1 MDYRPKLVFCAPVA
15 TVSGYGAHS
24 RDLLLSLIKMDKFDI
39 SVIGINW
46 GETPMNALDENNP
59 EHKQILDL
67 ISDKP
72 MTSQPDIWMQCTIPN
87 EFQPVGKY
95 NIGITAGVETDICSP
110 EWIDGCNKMNLVIV
124 PSKHAKNVFMNTNYE
139 KRDKTSNQTIGNLSI
154 KVPIEV
160 LHEGVRL
167 EIYGK
172 DNPVEENI
180 TETLDQ
186 INENFVYLFVGHWL
200 KGDFGQDRK
209 DISGLI
215 YTFIETF
222 SNKPNKPALLL
233 KSSAGTFSVSDR
245 SRVVE
250 KINLIKHMTNK
261 KDIPNIYLL
270 HGDLTDNEMNTL
282 YNHDKIKALVSF
294 TKGEGYG
301 RPIAEFI
308 TSGKPVLVSDW
319 SGHTDFVSKNF
330 HTLLKGE
337 VKPVHKSAIWE
348 GIINEGSSW
357 FTVDYQNAAIQLD
370 KVFNNYQKYHMNS
383 KRSVREIEKLW
394 SFESMHNK
402 FDSILENSLPK
413 FSKKLEL
420 NLPQLKKLPT
430 LKKIVLNEEGI

>member
-172 DNPVEENI
+172 DNKVEQNI

-186 INENFVYLFVGHWL
+186 IDENFVYLFVGHWL

-233 KSSAGTFSVSDR
+233 KASAGTFSVSDR
-245 SRVVE
+245 SRVME

>member
-1 MDYRPKLVFCAPVA
+1 
-15 TVSGYGAHS
+15 
-24 RDLLLSLIKMDKFDI
+24 
-39 SVIGINW
+39 
-46 GETPMNALDENNP
+46 
-59 EHKQILDL
+59 
-67 ISDKP
+67 
-72 MTSQPDIWMQCTIPN
+72 MQCTIPN

-172 DNPVEENI
+172 DNKVEQNI

-186 INENFVYLFVGHWL
+186 IDENFVYLFVGHWL

-222 SNKPNKPALLL
+222 SNKQNKPALLL
-233 KSSAGTFSVSDR
+233 KASAGTFSVSDR
-245 SRVVE
+245 SRVIE

-430 LKKIVLNEEGI
+430 LKKIDLNEEGI